1 MSEMIEQVARALVDT
16 DRGTGT
22 YDRCKSEGIWQ
33 SEIVMWE
40 FRARTAIEAME
51 ATEAMLIAAF
61 SWDEHVGME
70 ETYPMYRGIF
80 RAMMKA
86 ALKEQTK

>member
-1 MSEMIEQVARALVDT
+1 MSDMIEQVARALVDA

-40 FRARTAIEAME
+40 FRARTAIEAMRIP
-51 ATEAMLIAAF
+51 TEEMLDAGENGCGEYGCYSSKMYKIF
-61 SWDEHVGME
+61 SRMID
-70 ETYPMYRGIF
+70 
-80 RAMMKA
+80 A